1 LKFEKGAFIF
11 VCSADNMSSMASS
24 RSYSL
29 AYLSTAP
36 LNMPGMLDLAARL
49 GYQHI
54 CARLTR
60 VTANI
65 RSPALID
72 AVDLRETVARI
83 RDTGVTVLGAEV
95 VWLHSE
101 FRIDIYEPLLAA
113 ASELGARAIVAIS
126 ADNDEAR
133 ATGSFA
139 SLCEAAASYG
149 LAVGIE
155 FMPWTPVPDANAA
168 VRLVQNSGSQF
179 GRVLIDSIHVARS
192 QTRLQ
197 DLSAIPH
204 EMLEYFH
211 ICDAS
216 STPPQSMDGKKE
228 AARSERLLPG
238 EGQLDLAGMLSKLPI
253 ELPISVEVPN
263 IRRLRAL
270 GAEEW
275 ARRALAAARRV
286 VEGQQG
292 G

>member
-1 LKFEKGAFIF
+1 
-11 VCSADNMSSMASS
+11 MASS

-36 LNMPGMLDLAARL
+36 LNMLGMLDLAAGL

-60 VTANI
+60 ATSNI

-72 AVDLRETVARI
+72 AVDLREAVARI

-101 FRIDIYEPLLAA
+101 FRIQSYEPLLVA
-113 ASELGARAIVAIS
+113 ASELGARAIVTIS

-133 ATGSFA
+133 ATASFS
-139 SLCEAAASYG
+139 SLCETAACYG

-168 VRLVQNSGSQF
+168 VRLVQNSGSRF
-179 GRVLIDSIHVARS
+179 GRVLIDAIHVARS

-211 ICDAS
+211 ICDAPS
-216 STPPQSMDGKKE
+216 ASPESMDALKE

-238 EGQLDLAGMLSKLPI
+238 EGQLDLAGMLSRLPI
-253 ELPISVEVPN
+253 DLPISVEIPN
-263 IRRLRAL
+263 SQRLRAV

-275 ARRALAAARRV
+275 ARRALDAARRV
-286 VEGQQG
+286 VEGPRG
-292 G
+292 GLRSA